1 MKINVTVDLEDFYS
15 EDESSFN
22 EQILWYIQSQV
33 TTSVWK
39 TFQEKAM
46 DSFKSKIDAEL
57 EQEKDAEIQRIVTK
71 VFTDKK
77 IKTREASKANPEPG
91 MVTLFEYIEEKLHKS
106 YFSEDR
112 TASSILDG
120 KLRDK
125 EVQFEKMV
133 SLAAE
138 QIGEQLK
145 DRYDLL
151 FASQIVSNL
160 NKNGML
166 KEDIAKILLND
177 KTQG

>member
-15 EDESSFN
+15 EEEGASFN
-22 EQILWYIQSQV
+22 EEILFYIESNVKSQIWNNF
-33 TTSVWK
+33 K
-39 TFQEKAM
+39 DKAL
-46 DSFKSKIDAEL
+46 DVFKNKIDTEL
-57 EQEKDAEIQRIVTK
+57 EEQKDTEIQRIVTK
-71 VFTDKK
+71 VFSDKK
-77 IKTREASKANPEPG
+77 IKTKDATKSNPEPE

-125 EVQFEKMV
+125 EVMFEKMV
-133 SLAAE
+133 STAAE
-138 QIGEQLK
+138 KIGNDLK

-166 KEDIAKILLND
+166 KEDIAKILL
-177 KTQG
+177 T